1 VIFEKT
7 DGERVSIAA
16 GSLDKPQGLKIAAH
30 IYTDEAGDYYE
41 IDPGVPQSVDHEHY
55 VMLP

>member
-1 VIFEKT
+1 M
-7 DGERVSIAA
+7 SIAA